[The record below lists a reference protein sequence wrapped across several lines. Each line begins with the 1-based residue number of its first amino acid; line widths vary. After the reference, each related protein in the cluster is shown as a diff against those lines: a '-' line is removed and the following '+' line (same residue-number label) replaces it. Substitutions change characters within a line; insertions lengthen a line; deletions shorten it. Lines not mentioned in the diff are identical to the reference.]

1 MADDKKEKSRL
12 DKALDDFKYGHSVKG
27 RKEIRDAEA
36 AISHAIHQG
45 ALSYLSK
52 IHGKTDEGAPKKFD
66 IEGPDQAHEMVLEM
80 AKAVV
85 QHKYKGMDK
94 KGLEHITKNEHL
106 LMEEMDH
113 ALEAVGER
121 GGAHGLIGHFAD
133 HGDNVTS
140 SDKYTSIRDGTAKH
154 IANAKHQHAANY
166 LVTSTQHREK
176 IENIVND
183 ELAKQ
188 GHKEKVLRKGLAQHN
203 VVQHLG
209 AAYAKSLSPDYVE
222 GKDRYANHFAKKKD
236 K

>member
-1 MADDKKEKSRL
+1 MADDKKDKSRL

-27 RKEIRDAEA
+27 SKEVRDAEA

-45 ALSYLSK
+45 ALSYLTK
-52 IHGKTDEGAPKKFD
+52 LHGKTEDGAPKKFD
-66 IEGPDQAHEMVLEM
+66 IEGHDQAHEFVLEM

-85 QHKYKGMDK
+85 QHKYKGMNK
-94 KGLEHITKNEHL
+94 QGLEHITKNEHL

-113 ALEAVGER
+113 ALDAIGQR
-121 GGAHGLIGHFAD
+121 GGAHALITHFAD
-133 HGDNVTS
+133 KGDNVTS
-140 SDKYTSIRDGTAKH
+140 SDKYTNVRDGAAKH
-154 IANAKHQHAANY
+154 IATAKHQHAADY
-166 LVTSTQHREK
+166 LVNATQHREK

-188 GHKEKVLRKGLAQHN
+188 GHKEKTLRKGLAQHH

-209 AAYAKSLSPDYVE
+209 AAYAKGLTPDYVE
-222 GKDRYANHFAKKKD
+222 GKNLYATHFAKKKD